1 MTGNAAISMSPPIEA
16 EVRKR
21 ACQICGAVGLELR
34 PAVLVR
40 PAVGECIQQDLGRWD
55 EQGWIC
61 ENDLQKYRSRYVE
74 SLIDTVKGKLT
85 GLEKEVLESI
95 EETDIIARNP
105 IQDADAALTLGQ
117 RLSDRIADFGGSWAF
132 IIIFGVF
139 LLIWMIVNSY
149 LLSANSFDPYPY
161 ILLNL
166 VLSCI
171 AAIQAPVIMM
181 SQNRQEQ
188 RDRLR
193 AMHDYQVNLKAEL
206 EVRHLHHKVD
216 HLMSHQWETLVEI
229 QEAQRD
235 FLDALSSRTGK
246 ISRLRREHEI
256 YADLAKTL
264 TSTLDLSEV
273 LGIIM
278 EKVGE
283 LLAPK
288 NWSLLLMEPDGEHL
302 RFELVVGD
310 GSEVLTGH
318 RLKVTEGIAGWV
330 AQNGEAILV
339 EDARNDPRFC
349 SRFDE
354 MSSFETRSII
364 CVPLKNMGK
373 VLGVLELINTL
384 EETRFTERDKRS
396 LETIAEYAAIA
407 ISNADL
413 YRRKL
418 LPGHHEDVVSR

>member
-1 MTGNAAISMSPPIEA
+1 MNGDAAISMSAPREA
-16 EVRKR
+16 EEKKR
-21 ACQICGAVGLELR
+21 VCQICGAVGLELR

-40 PAVGECIQQDLGRWD
+40 QGVSECIRLDRGQWN

-74 SLIDTVKGKLT
+74 SLIDTVKGQLT
-85 GLEKEVLESI
+85 GIEREVLDSI
-95 EETDIIARNP
+95 EETHILARNP
-105 IQDADAALTLGQ
+105 LEDAGKTLTFGQ
-117 RLSDRIADFGGSWAF
+117 RLADRIADFGGSWTF

-139 LLIWMIVNSY
+139 LLIWMIINSY
-149 LLSANSFDPYPY
+149 LLTVNSFDPYPY

-193 AMHDYQVNLKAEL
+193 ATHEYQVNLKAEL

-229 QEAQRD
+229 QEGQRD

-273 LGIIM
+273 LQIVM
-278 EKVGE
+278 KKVGE
-283 LLAPK
+283 LLAPE
-288 NWSLLLMEPDGEHL
+288 NWSLLLLEPDGEHL
-302 RFELVVGD
+302 RFEVVVGEA
-310 GSEVLTGH
+310 SEVLLGR

-330 AQNGEAILV
+330 ARNGEPILV
-339 EDARNDPRFC
+339 EDARKDPRFC
-349 SRFDE
+349 GRFDE
-354 MSSFETRSII
+354 MSHFETRSII
-364 CVPLKNMGK
+364 CVPLKHTGK
-373 VLGVLELINTL
+373 VLGVINLINTL
-384 EETRFTERDKRS
+384 EQKPFTRRDQHS

-413 YRRKL
+413 YQKTKR
-418 LPGHHEDVVSR
+418 PTMPNE